1 MTPPKPDTVAA
12 RDDREAFLSLAA
24 EHYEN
29 FPVGSF
35 LVPKR
40 LRAHVHRIYAF
51 ARIADDIA
59 DERRDAALLAAYR
72 GDFLSHLGGGEPERP
87 LPLFADLAETIAEL
101 DLPIVLFTDLL
112 DAFAQDLTVQR
123 YADEAELLA
132 YCRLSADPVGRLV
145 LRVFGHSDPALDALS
160 DQICTGLQLLNHLQD
175 IRSDL
180 VERNRIY
187 FPGDDLAR
195 FGVTEDALR
204 AERADPAVRAL
215 IQHWLDRTVGMFAR
229 GWPLTAAVGGRLRLE
244 LRAIVGAACRAALR
258 IREADHDVLAGR
270 VRLSRFDHVAALAAA
285 FTGRRPAVMRAGPRQ
300 TERGA

>member
-1 MTPPKPDTVAA
+1 MTLPKPDTVAT

-40 LRAHVHRIYAF
+40 LRPHVHRIYAF

-59 DERRDAALLAAYR
+59 DERRDAVLLSAYR
-72 GDFLSHLGGGEPERP
+72 TEFLAHLGGGSGQP
-87 LPLFADLAETIAEL
+87 LALFADLAETIAEL
-101 DLPIVLFTDLL
+101 DLPVDLFTDLL

-123 YADEAELLA
+123 YADDEELLA

-145 LRVFGHSDPALDALS
+145 LRVFGHRDPTLDALS

-180 VERNRIY
+180 VERDRIY
-187 FPGDDLAR
+187 FPRDDLAR

-204 AERADPAVRAL
+204 GESADPAVRAL
-215 IQHWLDRTVGMFAR
+215 IRHWLDRTIEMFAR
-229 GWPLTAAVGGRLRLE
+229 GWPLIDVVGGRLRLE
-244 LRAIVGAACRAALR
+244 LRAIVGAACRAARR
-258 IREADHDVLAGR
+258 IRAADHDVLAGR
-270 VRLSRFDHVAALAAA
+270 VRLSRYDHLVALASA
-285 FTGRRPAVMRAGPRQ
+285 FTGRRPAVLRVGSRQ
-300 TERGA
+300 SRGGA